1 MKAPCPWD
9 GRARGDGEAILR
21 ELMMDGG
28 DIEFWEQV
36 AAWGAS
42 QAGPGNIQFAVTI
55 GYRSIGTP
63 VRAAHEPEG
72 FRGLR

>member
-1 MKAPCPWD
+1 MGWSSQ
-9 GRARGDGEAILR
+9 GRWRGDIE

-42 QAGPGNIQFAVTI
+42 QAGPGNMQFAVTI

-63 VRAAHEPEG
+63 VRAALEPEG